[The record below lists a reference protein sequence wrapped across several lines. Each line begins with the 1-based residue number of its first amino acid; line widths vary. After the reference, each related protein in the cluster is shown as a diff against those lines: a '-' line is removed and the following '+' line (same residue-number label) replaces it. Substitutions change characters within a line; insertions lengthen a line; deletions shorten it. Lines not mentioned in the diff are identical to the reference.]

1 MITMKVEAKIQE
13 IKKLEKEGIEE
24 RKTLVDLRAQI
35 DNLNKQMSRH
45 NIREADIQDQ
55 LQKFYN
61 ELAFM
66 LREEKE

>member
-1 MITMKVEAKIQE
+1 MISMKIEAKIQE

-35 DNLNKQMSRH
+35 DNLNKQMPRH
-45 NIREADIQDQ
+45 NIREADIQNQ
-55 LQKFYN
+55 LKRFYN

-66 LREEKE
+66 LREERE

>member
-1 MITMKVEAKIQE
+1 MKVEAKIQE